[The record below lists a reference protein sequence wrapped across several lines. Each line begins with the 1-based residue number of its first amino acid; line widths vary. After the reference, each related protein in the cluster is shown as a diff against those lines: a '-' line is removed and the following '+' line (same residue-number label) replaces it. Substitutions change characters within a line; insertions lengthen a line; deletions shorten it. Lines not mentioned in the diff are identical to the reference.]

1 MWLSRRDVEM
11 AERYRDMV
19 FRLYGREGGALVEGI
34 ENFKYLGRSM
44 KK

>member
-1 MWLSRRDVEM
+1 MEI
-11 AERYRDMV
+11 AERHRDML
-19 FRLYGREGGALVEGI
+19 FRLYGREGRALVEGI